1 MSRASRCIA
10 LIACIAGACEPQAS
24 TVEAIIV
31 SSPAFSDG
39 GEIPVR
45 HTCRAENLSPP
56 LFFHGV
62 PIEARSLCI
71 VLEDLDDPGGTVA
84 LWVVWNIPASTVAV
98 DENGMARVQGAVVG
112 VNNAQQN
119 RYIGPCRPLESTG
132 YESRRY
138 RITVRALDELVE
150 LEPTS
155 DREALMRA
163 IDGHVLAKGTLS
175 GSYRWY

>member
-1 MSRASRCIA
+1 
-10 LIACIAGACEPQAS
+10 
-24 TVEAIIV
+24 VEKIVV

-56 LFFHGV
+56 LSFHGV
-62 PIEARSLCI
+62 PAEAMSLCL
-71 VLEDLDDPGGTVA
+71 VLEDLDNPGGPSA
-84 LWVVWNIPASTVAV
+84 SWVVWNIPTTTVAV
-98 DENGMARVQGAVVG
+98 DENGMTRVPGAVVG
-112 VNNAQQN
+112 VNDARQN

-132 YESRRY
+132 YERRRY
-138 RITVRALDELVE
+138 RITVRALDELLE

-155 DREALMRA
+155 NREALMRA
-163 IDGHVLAKGTLS
+163 IEGRVLAKGTLS